1 MSDSL
6 SSQHAWTPHQ
16 PADRVLMALKT
27 RGPQS
32 IAAIAQTMDVTAE
45 AVRQQMSRLHAEG
58 LVDAENTARARPPHA
73 DLAAHGRRPRRFPD
87 THAEMTVQMIGAVR
101 QLFGDEGIDRLI
113 GVREAAMRATYH
125 QAMLGASGCATG

>member
-58 LVDAENTARARPPHA
+58 LVDAENHST
-73 DLAAHGRRPRRFPD
+73 GRGRPRR
-87 THAEMTVQMIGAVR
+87 
-101 QLFGDEGIDRLI
+101 
-113 GVREAAMRATYH
+113 
-125 QAMLGASGCATG
+125 SGGSRPPATGAFRTRTPK